1 VPARN
6 ESQRGRAVRGRPRTG
21 RIERQYAKHLRAL
34 AGHVGD
40 IVGRYE
46 QGLESLP
53 GLQRLL
59 QHYAD
64 SLVPWAKRV
73 SLSMIKEV
81 DDGDR
86 ASWAALGTEIS
97 AQLHRELRTAPMQ
110 ETFRKLQERQVE
122 LITSIPSKA
131 AQRVAELTVKGL
143 TSGVRAKEV
152 AEDIANTTKV
162 TKERAVLIARTE
174 TSRTAMTLLQTRCE
188 SVGSTHYTWRTSG
201 DSDVRYGHALMEGKT
216 CEWANP
222 PAVNEGPKGGP
233 VKIMRHHAGCI
244 WNCRCY
250 AQPIIRDPY
259 KPVRRWS

>member
-1 VPARN
+1 MATARN
-6 ESQRGRAVRGRPRTG
+6 ESSRGKVRGRPRNG
-21 RIERQYAKHLRAL
+21 RIERQYAKYLRQL

-40 IVGRYE
+40 IVDRYE

-59 QHYAD
+59 QSY
-64 SLVPWAKRV
+64 SEGLVPWAKRI
-73 SLSMIKEV
+73 SLQMIKQV

-86 ASWAALGTEIS
+86 SSWAALGSALS
-97 AQLHRELRTAPMQ
+97 AQLHRDLRTAPMQ
-110 ETFRKLQERQVE
+110 EAFRKLQELQVD

-152 AEDIANTTKV
+152 AEDIARTTKV
-162 TKERAVLIARTE
+162 TKERATLIARTE
-174 TSRTAMTLLQTRCE
+174 TSRAASTLLHVRCE
-188 SVGSTHYTWRTSG
+188 SAGATHYVWRTSE
-201 DSDVRYGHALMEGKT
+201 DSDVRPGHKAMNGKV

-222 PAVNEGPKGGP
+222 PAVNEGGR
-233 VKIMRHHAGCI
+233 IMRYHPGEV

-250 AQPIIRDPY
+250 AEPIVPDPY
-259 KPVRRWS
+259 KPDRRR